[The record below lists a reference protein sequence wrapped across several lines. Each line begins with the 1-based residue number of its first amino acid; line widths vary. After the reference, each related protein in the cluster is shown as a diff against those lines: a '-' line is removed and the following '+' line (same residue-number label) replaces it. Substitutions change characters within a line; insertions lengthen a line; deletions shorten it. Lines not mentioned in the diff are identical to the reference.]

1 MTKNLKHVSI
11 GLLIL
16 GMASSVFA
24 LNEKQI
30 RTEIQKRLGTS
41 ANVRNVTPS
50 PIPGLFEV
58 QVNNEIFYTDS
69 NAKYLIQGE
78 MVELASGNNLT
89 TKRQEDINRIKWSE
103 LPQAQ
108 AFKVVRGN
116 GSRQI
121 AVFSDPNCGYCKR
134 LEKTL
139 QQLDNVTI
147 YNYLI
152 PILSADSALKSK
164 QIWCAADQQKIP
176 LERLDNDRWR
186 LPKNSAS
193 CEIITTVYAFDQS
206 VRTAYL
212 DQERGFFNPTSLCL
226 AVQGQAHLPCSL
238 AIAPPTDQSLLG
250 WNAHCTL
257 APVKTDLQGFGFYL
271 AKNYDDLIDH
281 PVAMGH
287 FDLIEWQLYGTP
299 HAMAIQGL
307 TAEQSELL
315 DKEQLARD
323 LSKICAETIRLFE
336 PRKPKAPF
344 SRYLFIVNAALDGYG
359 GLEHHNSTALLC
371 KRDQLPYQ
379 DHDAKTPKK
388 TYEEFL
394 GLCSHEYFHAWLV
407 KRIQPKAFQPLDDLM
422 RYLWKEHGKP
432 FLGINQYS
440 LDLAISQIMGI
451 TFNKIWQDFKKNYIN
466 GTQDLPLQ
474 LWLPQIAE
482 ISVSLKSARFL
493 DDLKLSLGIRHAD
506 SHGWLKLTHVL
517 DGGLAQQAGLA
528 PHDLISSINGQRV
541 NSSRL
546 DPVLASLKRSKRLS
560 FHYFRQDKECN
571 ASIALKLNSP
581 VQYEIKTN
589 KSNSF

>member
-164 QIWCAADQQKIP
+164 QIWCAADQQKVW
-176 LERLDNDRWR
+176 NDWM
-186 LPKNSAS
+186 LNNLGPSGKSDCANPIDKNL
-193 CEIITTVYAFDQS
+193 T
-206 VRTAYL
+206 
-212 DQERGFFNPTSLCL
+212 
-226 AVQGQAHLPCSL
+226 
-238 AIAPPTDQSLLG
+238 
-250 WNAHCTL
+250 
-257 APVKTDLQGFGFYL
+257 L
-271 AKNYDDLIDH
+271 AKNYGINGKPTIFFTDGSRF
-281 PVAMGH
+281 PGAV
-287 FDLIEWQLYGTP
+287 
-299 HAMAIQGL
+299 
-307 TAEQSELL
+307 
-315 DKEQLARD
+315 QLAD
-323 LSKICAETIRLFE
+323 IE
-336 PRKPKAPF
+336 
-344 SRYLFIVNAALDGYG
+344 
-359 GLEHHNSTALLC
+359 
-371 KRDQLPYQ
+371 
-379 DHDAKTPKK
+379 KK
-388 TYEEFL
+388 
-394 GLCSHEYFHAWLV
+394 
-407 KRIQPKAFQPLDDLM
+407 
-422 RYLWKEHGKP
+422 
-432 FLGINQYS
+432 
-440 LDLAISQIMGI
+440 
-451 TFNKIWQDFKKNYIN
+451 
-466 GTQDLPLQ
+466 
-474 LWLPQIAE
+474 
-482 ISVSLKSARFL
+482 
-493 DDLKLSLGIRHAD
+493 
-506 SHGWLKLTHVL
+506 
-517 DGGLAQQAGLA
+517 
-528 PHDLISSINGQRV
+528 
-541 NSSRL
+541 
-546 DPVLASLKRSKRLS
+546 LASLK
-560 FHYFRQDKECN
+560 
-571 ASIALKLNSP
+571 
-581 VQYEIKTN
+581 
-589 KSNSF
+589 